1 VTATI
6 PGMLEDTT
14 TFAHDLQAA
23 EPDVRLGLT
32 RAGVTGVEKVIRI
45 AHAGTELLYYAAID
59 CFVDLDPAQ
68 KGVHMSRFPE
78 SVAEAIDEVVIG
90 EALHVEDLAQH
101 IGERVVERQDAM
113 RSEVTIRAKFPI
125 TRRAPVSDLPTQEIY
140 HLIGHALANR
150 SGTRRMVGVQ
160 VRGLNACPCAQG
172 LVRERARERL
182 EDAGYEA
189 RQIDEIFTLLPAA
202 THNQRAEATL
212 MIGTTRE
219 IDARDLIAVAETSMS
234 APVFEL
240 LKRPDEL
247 FVVEHA
253 HLHPRFVED
262 SVRLMVAGALDRYD
276 DLSEGCFL
284 LARQV
289 NHETIHNHDVLAERH
304 GTVAEMRAD
313 LDGGMADPGTHTT
326 ARAWLEG

>member
-1 VTATI
+1 
-6 PGMLEDTT
+6 MLEPAT
-14 TFAHDLQAA
+14 TFTHDLQAA
-23 EPDVRLGLT
+23 EPDVRLALT

-45 AHAGTELLYYAAID
+45 AHAGSELLYYADID
-59 CFVDLDPAQ
+59 CYVDLDPDQ

-78 SVAEAIDEVVIG
+78 TVAESIDQVVIG

-101 IGERVVERQDAM
+101 IAEQIIERQHAV
-113 RSEVTIRAKFPI
+113 RSEVTIRAKFPV

-140 HLIGHALANR
+140 HLIGHALANG
-150 SGTRRMVGVQ
+150 SGPRRMVGVE

-172 LVRERARERL
+172 LIRERASERL
-182 EDAGYEA
+182 ADAGYDDA
-189 RQIDEIFTLLPAA
+189 QIAEIFSMLPAA
-202 THNQRAEATL
+202 THNQRAEATI
-212 MIGTTRE
+212 MIGTKRE
-219 IDARDLIAVAETSMS
+219 IDARDLIGIAENSMS

-262 SVRLMVAGALDRYD
+262 SVRLMVAGALERYP
-276 DLSEGCFL
+276 DLSDGCFL

-304 GTVAEMRAD
+304 GIVSELCAD
-313 LDGGMADPGTHTT
+313 LEGRPGIKPAEHTT
-326 ARAWLEG
+326 ARAWLES